1 MVGLNIRL
9 EPDFV
14 ISAELAVLKKKVEE
28 LGLTPEQQRKVKEV
42 RKKGR
47 NNLTAIRSRQ
57 RQIDNIEYLQ
67 VKEPSS
73 DQQLFNNCYIIDN
86 K

>member
-47 NNLTAIRSRQ
+47 NNLTAIKSRQ

-73 DQQLFNNCYIIDN
+73 DNQLFNNCYIIDN

>member
-73 DQQLFNNCYIIDN
+73 DHQLFNNCYIIDN